1 MEVRTNTQLQNTLG
15 SDQNKTLLDLF
26 FLNSKTLGHDSL
38 KVDSHL
44 FVEAASKNN
53 VQFEFIR
60 LKSFDLNKSCM
71 DMSCSSS
78 VLLEA
83 DFGIADSGQLIID
96 TQDPD
101 IIMKMLLVNS
111 LFIILPASKILPSM
125 TEYELLDRKP
135 VIDMFQG
142 VSSYTAISSHS
153 KLAFSSKNIQIQVY
167 VIEDL

>member
-1 MEVRTNTQLQNTLG
+1 MEVRTDTQLQNTLG
-15 SDQNKTLLDLF
+15 SDQSKKLLDLF

-38 KVDSHL
+38 KVESHL

-60 LKSFDLNKSCM
+60 LKSFDLNKSTV
-71 DMSCSSS
+71 DMSHSSS

-83 DFGIADSGQLIID
+83 DFGLADSGKLIID

-101 IIMKMLLVNS
+101 IIVKMLLVDF
-111 LFIILPASKILPSM
+111 LYIILPSSKIISSM
-125 TEYELLDRKP
+125 TEYELLNGKP
-135 VIDMFQG
+135 TVDLLQG
-142 VSSYTAISSHS
+142 ISSYTAISSNNE
-153 KLAFSSKNIQIQVY
+153 LALSSKDLQIQVY